1 VLTEILAVL
10 LAEAGCAPTLPI
22 MKTLSNK
29 APHSRPANVTTAGF
43 DLRVNGNPMVIKGM
57 NYSPVPIGALPGN
70 PPYGDCLTPEYMN
83 VWLPDIESMR
93 AAGVTAIKLYAGN
106 PALNAGAPGSSG
118 NWKQFLDTCYNA
130 GTNPVYVVMFSY
142 VQGDVIAA
150 GGASYDQ
157 YLSDYENLVSS
168 TVNHPAI
175 LGYCVGNEIF
185 GGDVTSNPQFW
196 INFGALLNRAKQAG
210 QSQGATAFLMTA
222 TNDNYTP
229 TDAWPA
235 IKQGESSGQLNN
247 LDAWGINIYRGPLFG
262 GAGNSAFV
270 QYKDLMTS
278 LNKTRPLILG
288 EWGTPHSTRAI
299 PVYGNDGSGGPPI
312 NLDTIPQGQMG
323 QGEPFFDA
331 MPTSE
336 FLATQWQTIKVNVGA
351 GQVCV
356 GGFIFEWCDEYWKGA
371 DANTQL
377 GGPSQGFSGGAFA
390 GGYWD
395 EAWFGISSAVD
406 QSSYGSGQQNISRTP
421 FAAYAAVQAFYT

>member
-1 VLTEILAVL
+1 
-10 LAEAGCAPTLPI
+10 
-22 MKTLSNK
+22 MKTPSLSNN
-29 APHSRPANVTTAGF
+29 APDSTRPANVTTAGF

-70 PPYGDCLTPEYMN
+70 PPYGDYFTPEYMN
-83 VWLPDIESMR
+83 VWLPDIKSMR
-93 AAGVTAIKLYAGN
+93 AAGVNAIKLYAGN

-130 GTNPVYVVMFSY
+130 GTDPIYVVMFSY

-150 GGASYDQ
+150 GGAAYDQ
-157 YLSDYENLVSS
+157 YLTDYENLVSS

-185 GGDVTSNPQFW
+185 GGDVTSNAQFW
-196 INFGALLNRAKQAG
+196 INFGALLNRAKQAA

-262 GAGNSAFV
+262 GPGNSAFV

-278 LNKTRPLILG
+278 LNKTKPLILG

-299 PVYGNDGSGGPPI
+299 SVYGNDGSGGPPI
-312 NLDTIPQGQMG
+312 NLDTIPPDQMG
-323 QGEPFFDA
+323 SNKPYFA
-331 MPTSE
+331 ATTTSY
-336 FLATQWQTIKVNVGA
+336 FLTTQWQAIKVNVGA

-356 GGFIFEWCDEYWKGA
+356 GGFIFEWSDEYWKGG

-395 EAWFGISSAVD
+395 EAWFGITSAVD
-406 QSSYGSGQQNISRTP
+406 QSLYGSGQQNISRTP
-421 FAAYAAVQAFYT
+421 FAAYANAVQKFYGQPVLGAPIARK

>member
-1 VLTEILAVL
+1 
-10 LAEAGCAPTLPI
+10 
-22 MKTLSNK
+22 
-29 APHSRPANVTTAGF
+29 
-43 DLRVNGNPMVIKGM
+43 MVIKGM

-70 PPYGDCLTPEYMN
+70 PPYGDYLTPEYMN

-93 AAGVTAIKLYAGN
+93 AAGVNAIKLYAGN

-288 EWGTPHSTRAI
+288 GGERHTPPAPSPFTVTTVVEGRPLIWTLFLRVRWDRGNHSLMRCRPRNSWRLSGRLLRSMSARDKSAW
-299 PVYGNDGSGGPPI
+299 VGSFSSGVMNTGK
-312 NLDTIPQGQMG
+312 
-323 QGEPFFDA
+323 EA
-331 MPTSE
+331 M
-336 FLATQWQTIKVNVGA
+336 LIR
-351 GQVCV
+351 
-356 GGFIFEWCDEYWKGA
+356 
-371 DANTQL
+371 
-377 GGPSQGFSGGAFA
+377 
-390 GGYWD
+390 
-395 EAWFGISSAVD
+395 SSAVPARAFREGRLRAATGTKRGSVSAALSISPRMD
-406 QSSYGSGQQNISRTP
+406 QGSRISAGRPLRRMLLCRPSTLERRRWAARFTANPCSVRRSPAINIEMTLRP
-421 FAAYAAVQAFYT
+421 